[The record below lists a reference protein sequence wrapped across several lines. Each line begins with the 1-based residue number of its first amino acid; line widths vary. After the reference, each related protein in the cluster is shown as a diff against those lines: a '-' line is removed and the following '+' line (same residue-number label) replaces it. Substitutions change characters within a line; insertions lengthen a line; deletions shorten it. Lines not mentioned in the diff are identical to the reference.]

1 MKKSGVYFMKKK
13 SFLILNFFIFLSAAL
28 LFADENKNTK
38 QNNSYE
44 LNIEEAV
51 DFALK
56 NNVEIERSRIPLQ
69 AAQRASLKSW
79 NSLSPSISASAVSNL
94 EQDLSLSASVNFNFS
109 ANLFSSMKNAK
120 LLLEQNKITFEQAV
134 KSVEL
139 SVRQA
144 FYTLLYEKEN
154 IVLQEENLKIA
165 KTQYESNLEKYNSGR
180 LSEIDAMSAEVN
192 YKSKIPSVQSAQ
204 TTYENDLDYF
214 KQILGL
220 HIDDE
225 VTLSGSLEDTLFL
238 EDITVDETKYSPYS
252 IKLLENKIQVA
263 KTSILDKKFTA
274 FSPSISAKLNY
285 SYGTILFGDELSN
298 PQSKTTTSITAS
310 IPLDGILP
318 WSTKIES
325 IKTAKDTLTDLELQ
339 LDEEKKDF
347 TRLVKSSLRSISQ
360 SQDSLRYKMAN
371 IELAEKTYSM
381 TKEAYNRGTKDLLT
395 LQNASTTLLN
405 AKVSLNSEILSFNK
419 EILSLENSLNIDFG
433 ELTKNSN
440 ILEE

>member
-1 MKKSGVYFMKKK
+1 MKKK

-28 LFADENKNTK
+28 LFAGENTK

-51 DFALK
+51 ELALK

-69 AAQRASLKSW
+69 AAQRASLYSW
-79 NSLSPSISASAVSNL
+79 NSLSPSISASATSNL

>member
-1 MKKSGVYFMKKK
+1 MKKK

-28 LFADENKNTK
+28 LFAGENTK

-69 AAQRASLKSW
+69 AVQRASLKSW

-94 EQDLSLSASVNFNFS
+94 ENDLSLSASVNFNFS